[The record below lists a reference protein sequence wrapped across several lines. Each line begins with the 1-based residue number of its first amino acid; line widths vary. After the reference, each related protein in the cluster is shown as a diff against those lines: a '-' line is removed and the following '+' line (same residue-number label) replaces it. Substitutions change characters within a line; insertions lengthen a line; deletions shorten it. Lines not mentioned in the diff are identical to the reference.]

1 MEFDSS
7 VGCCSSISF
16 LHVLM
21 VIPCL
26 SGAFLCSG
34 MEAVVSVVFV
44 CEIMLS
50 CGHEVNSMCDNSQAK
65 IQDSVRMLWTEA
77 GWAEL
82 GLGGGEE
89 AGLGCLSVA

>member
-1 MEFDSS
+1 
-7 VGCCSSISF
+7 
-16 LHVLM
+16 M

-26 SGAFLCSG
+26 SGAFHCSG
-34 MEAVVSVVFV
+34 MEAVVSV
-44 CEIMLS
+44 CEITLS

-82 GLGGGEE
+82 GSGGGEE
-89 AGLGCLSVA
+89 AGLGCLSAA